1 MGSFTAK
8 KVQSLIKDGTP
19 GRYSDGNGLYLMI
32 PKRGAPYWMH
42 RYTLFGK
49 RRELTL
55 DKCMDLSLAE
65 ARERAVEAQRAI
77 RSGLDPIEERKRG
90 EQVSIRTVR
99 ELFCDWHRDLEK
111 RLKHPNIPKRVFEKE
126 IAPSIGHLNLDS
138 VTPMDVRAIIRKVAG
153 SGRPATANDALMY
166 LKQLFNHAI
175 KLGLLT
181 YNPAAAFN
189 VNDAGGIEKSRDR
202 ALTLDEI
209 RQVFQVFRDNS
220 DSFSRDNYLA
230 CALLLVLGV
239 RKTELT
245 EAQWSEFDLK
255 GRRWQLSGER
265 SKSGAGIIIPLPP
278 QTVVWLRELK
288 IRACGSDYVFP
299 NRRSSKR
306 PYMGKDTLNRAI
318 SKLFGQEP
326 GKKPQPENRMGDIA
340 EFTVHDLR
348 RTCRSLLAA
357 AGVPGHVAERC
368 LNHKLKGVE
377 GIYDRYDYFEER
389 KQALDKVAA
398 LAAPAID
405 EDPSKVQRTSE
416 NLNAH
421 ISD

>member
-8 KVQSLIKDGTP
+8 KVQSLIKDGIP

-32 PKRGAPYWMH
+32 PKKGAPYWMH
-42 RYTLFGK
+42 RYTLSGK

-55 DKCMDLSLAE
+55 DKYADLSLAE
-65 ARERAVEAQRAI
+65 AREQAVEAQKAI
-77 RSGLDPIEERKRG
+77 RSGVDPVEARKRE
-90 EQVSIRTVR
+90 EQVTIRTVR
-99 ELFCDWHRDLEK
+99 ELFSDWHQELEK

-126 IAPSIGHLNLDS
+126 IAPSIGHLTLDS
-138 VTPMDVRAIIRKVAG
+138 VTPMDVRAIVRKVAS
-153 SGRPATANDALMY
+153 SGRPAIANDALMY
-166 LKQLFNHAI
+166 LKQLFNHSI

-202 ALTLDEI
+202 ALTVEELH
-209 RQVFQVFRDNS
+209 QVFQVFRDNREC
-220 DSFSRDNYLA
+220 FSRDNYLA

-255 GRRWQLSGER
+255 GRRWKLSGER
-265 SKSGAGIIIPLPP
+265 SKSGAGIVIPIPP
-278 QTVVWLRELK
+278 QAVVWLEELK
-288 IRACGSDYVFP
+288 IRACGSPYIFP
-299 NRRSSKR
+299 SRRSSKR
-306 PYMGKDTLNRAI
+306 PHMGKDTLNRAI
-318 SKLFGQEP
+318 AKLFGKEP
-326 GKKPQPENRMGDIA
+326 GKKKQPENRMGDIA

-377 GIYDRYDYFEER
+377 GIYDRHDYFEER
-389 KQALDKVAA
+389 KQALTIVAKLVDPA
-398 LAAPAID
+398 LTGVLSTLEQDGTA
-405 EDPSKVQRTSE
+405 
-416 NLNAH
+416 
-421 ISD
+421 

>member
-1 MGSFTAK
+1 MGSFTTK
-8 KVQSLIKDGTP
+8 KVQALIKDGTP

-42 RYTLFGK
+42 RYTLAGK

-55 DKCMDLSLAE
+55 DKCADLSLAE
-65 ARERAVEAQRAI
+65 AREQAVEVQRAI
-77 RSGLDPIEERKRG
+77 RKGVDPVEERKRE
-90 EQVSIRTVR
+90 EQVAIHTVK
-99 ELFCDWHRDLEK
+99 ELFSDWHQDLEK
-111 RLKHPNIPKRVFEKE
+111 RLKHPNIPKRIFEKD
-126 IAPSIGHLNLDS
+126 IAPSIGHLTLDS
-138 VTPMDVRAIIRKVAG
+138 VTPMDVRTIVRKIAG
-153 SGRPATANDALMY
+153 SGRPAIANDALMY

-202 ALTLDEI
+202 AFSLDEI
-209 RQVFQVFRDNS
+209 HHVFRVFRKSS

-230 CALLLVLGV
+230 CSLLLVLGV

-255 GRRWQLSGER
+255 KGRWELSGER
-265 SKSGAGIIIPLPP
+265 SKTGKGIIIPLPP
-278 QTVVWLRELK
+278 QTIDWLEELK
-288 IRACGSDYVFP
+288 IRACGSAYVFP
-299 NRRSSKR
+299 CRRSSKR
-306 PYMGKDTLNRAI
+306 PHMGKDTLNRAI
-318 SKLFGQEP
+318 AKLFGKEP
-326 GKKPQPENRMGDIA
+326 GQKPQPENRMGDIA

-377 GIYDRYDYFEER
+377 GIYDRHDYFDER
-389 KQALDKVAA
+389 KEALTKVAE
-398 LAAPAID
+398 LVEPAINGVQ
-405 EDPSKVQRTSE
+405 SKHLECREQKVSG
-416 NLNAH
+416 
-421 ISD
+421 

>member
-8 KVQSLIKDGTP
+8 KVQALIKDGTP

-42 RYTLFGK
+42 RYTLAGK

-55 DKCMDLSLAE
+55 DKCADLSLAE
-65 ARERAVEAQRAI
+65 AREQAVEAQRAI
-77 RSGLDPIEERKRG
+77 RNGVDPVEERKRE
-90 EQVSIRTVR
+90 EQATIHNVSD
-99 ELFCDWHRDLEK
+99 LFSDWYQDLEK
-111 RLKHPNIPKRVFEKE
+111 RLKHPNIPKRIFEKE
-126 IAPSIGHLNLDS
+126 IAPSIGHLTLDS
-138 VTPMDVRAIIRKVAG
+138 VTPMDVRNIIRKVAN
-153 SGRPATANDALMY
+153 SGRPAIANDTLMY

-181 YNPAAAFN
+181 YNPAAAFS

-202 ALTLDEI
+202 ALTIEELH
-209 RQVFQVFRDNS
+209 QVFQVFRDNRE
-220 DSFSRDNYLA
+220 SFSRDNYLA
-230 CALLLVLGV
+230 CSLLLVLGV

-245 EAQWSEFDLK
+245 EAQWSEFDLEK
-255 GRRWQLSGER
+255 AQWELSGER
-265 SKSGAGIIIPLPP
+265 SKTGVGIAIPLPP
-278 QTVVWLRELK
+278 QTVGWLEELK
-288 IRACGSDYVFP
+288 IRACGSPYVFP
-299 NRRSSKR
+299 SRRRSKR
-306 PYMGKDTLNRAI
+306 PHMGKDTLNRAI
-318 SKLFGQEP
+318 AKLFGKEP

-377 GIYDRYDYFEER
+377 GIYDRHDYFEER
-389 KQALDKVAA
+389 KEALAKVAA
-398 LAAPAID
+398 LVEPVINEAQDACL
-405 EDPSKVQRTSE
+405 ES
-416 NLNAH
+416 
-421 ISD
+421 

>member
-8 KVQSLIKDGTP
+8 KVQSLIKDGIP

-32 PKRGAPYWMH
+32 PKKGAPYWMH
-42 RYTLFGK
+42 RYTLSGK

-55 DKCMDLSLAE
+55 DKYADLSLAE
-65 ARERAVEAQRAI
+65 AREQAVEAQKAI
-77 RSGLDPIEERKRG
+77 RSGVDPVEARKRE
-90 EQVSIRTVR
+90 EQVTIRTVR
-99 ELFCDWHRDLEK
+99 ELFSDWHQELEK

-126 IAPSIGHLNLDS
+126 IAPSIGHLTLDS
-138 VTPMDVRAIIRKVAG
+138 VTPMDVRAIVRKVAS
-153 SGRPATANDALMY
+153 SGRPAIANDALMY

-202 ALTLDEI
+202 ALTVEELH
-209 RQVFQVFRDNS
+209 QVFQVFRDNREC
-220 DSFSRDNYLA
+220 FSRDNYLA

-255 GRRWQLSGER
+255 GRRWKLSGER
-265 SKSGAGIIIPLPP
+265 SKSGAGIVIPIPP
-278 QTVVWLRELK
+278 QAVVWLEELK
-288 IRACGSDYVFP
+288 IRACGSPYIFP
-299 NRRSSKR
+299 SRRSSKR
-306 PYMGKDTLNRAI
+306 PHMGKDTLNRAI
-318 SKLFGQEP
+318 AKLFGKEP
-326 GKKPQPENRMGDIA
+326 GKKKQPENRMGDIA

-377 GIYDRYDYFEER
+377 GIYDRHDYFEER
-389 KQALDKVAA
+389 KQALTIVAKLVDPA
-398 LAAPAID
+398 LTGVLSTLEQDGTA
-405 EDPSKVQRTSE
+405 
-416 NLNAH
+416 
-421 ISD
+421 

>member
-8 KVQSLIKDGTP
+8 KVQALIKDGKP
-19 GRYSDGNGLYLMI
+19 GRYNDGNGLYLMI
-32 PKRGAPYWMH
+32 PGKGAPYWML
-42 RYTLFGK
+42 RYTVAGK
-49 RRELTL
+49 RREMTL
-55 DKCMDLSLAE
+55 DKFADLSLAE
-65 ARERAVEAQRAI
+65 AREQAGEARKAI
-77 RSGLDPIEERKRG
+77 RNGADPIEERKR
-90 EQVSIRTVR
+90 EERVVIHTVQ
-99 ELFCDWHRDLEK
+99 ELFSDWYQDLEK
-111 RLKHPNIPKRVFEKE
+111 RLKHPNIPKRIFEKE
-126 IAPSIGHLNLDS
+126 IAPSIGHLTLDS
-138 VTPMDVRAIIRKVAG
+138 VTPMDVRAIVRKVADT
-153 SGRPATANDALMY
+153 GRPAIANDTLMY

-189 VNDAGGIEKSRDR
+189 VNDAGGLEKSRDR
-202 ALTLDEI
+202 ALSIDEL
-209 RQVFQVFRDNS
+209 RHVFQVFRDNS

-255 GRRWQLSGER
+255 GKQWELSGKR
-265 SKSGAGIIIPLPP
+265 SKTGAGIVIPLPP
-278 QTVVWLRELK
+278 QAVVWLEELK
-288 IRACGSDYVFP
+288 VRACGSPYVFLS
-299 NRRSSKR
+299 RRRSKR
-306 PYMGKDTLNRAI
+306 PHMGKDTLNRAI
-318 SKLFGQEP
+318 AKLFGKEP

-377 GIYDRYDYFEER
+377 GIYDRHDYFEER
-389 KQALDKVAA
+389 KEALTKVAA
-398 LAAPAID
+398 LVEPAINGIA
-405 EDPSKVQRTSE
+405 EFEAKTHQ
-416 NLNAH
+416 L
-421 ISD
+421 IS

>member
-8 KVQSLIKDGTP
+8 KVQSLIKVGTP

-32 PKRGAPYWMH
+32 PKRGAPYWMY
-42 RYTLFGK
+42 RYTLAGK

-55 DKCMDLSLAE
+55 DKCADLSLAE
-65 ARERAVEAQRAI
+65 ARERAVETQKAI
-77 RSGLDPIEERKRG
+77 RNGLDPVEERKRE
-90 EQVSIRTVR
+90 EQVTIHTVR
-99 ELFCDWHRDLEK
+99 DLFSDWHQDLEK
-111 RLKHPNIPKRVFEKE
+111 RLKHPNIPKRIFERE
-126 IAPSIGHLNLDS
+126 VAPSIGNLALES
-138 VTPMDVRAIIRKVAG
+138 VTPMEVRTIIRKVAD
-153 SGRPATANDALMY
+153 SGRPAIANDTLMY

-202 ALTLDEI
+202 ALTIGEVHK
-209 RQVFQVFRDNS
+209 VFQTFRDNRA
-220 DSFSRDNYLA
+220 SFSRDNYLA

-255 GRRWQLSGER
+255 AKQWELSGER
-265 SKSGAGIIIPLPP
+265 SKTGERIVIPLPP
-278 QTVVWLRELK
+278 QAVGWLEELMT
-288 IRACGSDYVFP
+288 RACGSPYVFP
-299 NRRSSKR
+299 SRRAGKR
-306 PYMGKDTLNRAI
+306 PHMGRDTLNRAI
-318 SKLFGQEP
+318 AKLFGKEP
-326 GKKPQPENRMGDIA
+326 GKKQQPENRMGDIA

-357 AGVPGHVAERC
+357 AGIPGHIAERC

-377 GIYDRYDYFEER
+377 GIYDRHDYFEER
-389 KQALDKVAA
+389 KEALTKVAK
-398 LAAPAID
+398 LVEPAIKKLRD
-405 EDPSKVQRTSE
+405 ARLEG
-416 NLNAH
+416 
-421 ISD
+421 

>member
-1 MGSFTAK
+1 MGSFTVK
-8 KVQSLIKDGTP
+8 KVQALIKDGTP

-32 PKRGAPYWMH
+32 PRKGVPYWML
-42 RYTLFGK
+42 RYTFAGK

-55 DKCMDLSLAE
+55 DKYADRSLAE
-65 ARERAVEAQRAI
+65 AREQAVEAQKAI
-77 RSGLDPIEERKRG
+77 RNGIDPVEERKRE
-90 EQVSIRTVR
+90 EQVTIHTVR
-99 ELFCDWHRDLEK
+99 DLFGDWYHDLEK
-111 RLKHPNIPKRVFEKE
+111 RLKHPRIPKRIFEKE
-126 IAPSIGHLNLDS
+126 VAPSIGHLTLEN
-138 VTPMDVRAIIRKVAG
+138 VTPMDVRTIIRKVAS
-153 SGRPATANDALMY
+153 SGRPAIANDTLMY

-202 ALTLDEI
+202 ALSIEEI
-209 RQVFQVFRDNS
+209 NQICRIFRNNS

-245 EAQWSEFDLK
+245 EAQWSEFDLRS
-255 GRRWQLSGER
+255 GRWELTGER
-265 SKSGAGIIIPLPP
+265 SKTGAGIVIPLP
-278 QTVVWLRELK
+278 QQAIVWLEELK

-299 NRRSSKR
+299 NRRSSTR
-306 PYMGKDTLNRAI
+306 AHMGKDTLNRAI
-318 SKLFGQEP
+318 AKLFGKEP

-368 LNHKLKGVE
+368 LNHKLKGIE
-377 GIYDRYDYFEER
+377 GVYDRYDYFNER
-389 KQALDKVAA
+389 KEALTKVAE
-398 LAAPAID
+398 LVEPAINGVSR
-405 EDPSKVQRTSE
+405 PC
-416 NLNAH
+416 
-421 ISD
+421 